1 MPSAEFARIV
11 RDLTQLGDSIT
22 ISCTKSGVKF
32 SSSGDIGTGSVNVKV
47 SKSSSI
53 DEKTSTTI
61 QLNQPVSLTFAS
73 K

>member
-1 MPSAEFARIV
+1 MPSGEFARIV

-32 SSSGDIGTGSVNVKV
+32 SSSGDIGTGSVKV
-47 SKSSSI
+47 FKSSSI
-53 DEKTSTTI
+53 DGKTSTTI